1 MEDKHYNSWLITAY
15 MSLYAPSKECAL
27 VSEMKSEVLEKE
39 KQVRQLKK
47 FEEEHVQNL
56 EKQLAL
62 YQVCLVVA

>member
-1 MEDKHYNSWLITAY
+1 
-15 MSLYAPSKECAL
+15 MSLYAPSKERAL
-27 VSEMKSEVLEKE
+27 VSEMKCEVLEKE

-62 YQVCLVVA
+62 YQVCLLVA